1 MTRIGFLER
10 LRKFALRFELKG
22 LHTGASPWHRLMA
35 FFCCAAALVLVFR

>member
-1 MTRIGFLER
+1 MTRIRFLER

-35 FFCCAAALVLVFR
+35 FSPSLAKRHWP

>member
-22 LHTGASPWHRLMA
+22 LHTGASPWHRLA